1 MTRWLVCS
9 VSQHG
14 AMTRVLRSLLV
25 RVDSREIELSSSAQ
39 SLQYQDLPALVCL
52 QNPAIPFSSSDA
64 KRTPDQTHAEAQWLA
79 VRHQRIANT
88 LLGDQRLGV
97 TSPCIAYQLP
107 ICRSRLPAASVAPLC
122 VPASSDQSTA
132 IGCDTG
138 RWPLR
143 QRGSPSN
150 RTWPPESE
158 SRIVTP
164 NPVAITGLREHLSQ
178 FCGFSVEEAGN
189 AQRIAARLWRTLPWQ
204 APP

>member
-1 MTRWLVCS
+1 
-9 VSQHG
+9 
-14 AMTRVLRSLLV
+14 MTRVLRSLLV

-39 SLQYQDLPALVCL
+39 SLQCQDLPALVYL
-52 QNPAIPFSSSDA
+52 QNHAIPFSSSRRKEDPGSNSCGGTVA
-64 KRTPDQTHAEAQWLA
+64 
-79 VRHQRIANT
+79 
-88 LLGDQRLGV
+88 GG
-97 TSPCIAYQLP
+97 
-107 ICRSRLPAASVAPLC
+107 AASTHCKHAARRSTSRCNKPVHCLSVANMSKPPSCGFSGQGVALLC
-122 VPASSDQSTA
+122 VAASSDQSTA
-132 IGCDTG
+132 IGRDTG

-150 RTWPPESE
+150 RTWPPESK

-164 NPVAITGLREHLSQ
+164 NAVAITGLREHLSQ